1 MNYEKE
7 PLHISTSVPNGTYE
21 VTVTVTAHEDM
32 IFTILSQSRRFMAQ
46 DIKLGKGEST
56 DITFNVSVCDYHKNN
71 EDYTNVNGV
80 EIDIMC
86 DGDFTALSAVS
97 PVNIPTVYIAGDST
111 VTDQPAEYPYNAT
124 STYCGWGQMFPQF
137 LNTGIAVEN
146 HAQSGSTTED
156 FKNVNFT
163 AFKDKIKKG
172 DFLII
177 EFGHNDQKIDTLD
190 AFGGYTENLKY
201 FVNFV
206 REKGA
211 NPIICSPINR
221 IIFQED
227 GTLLNLLGDYRT
239 AVKNVC
245 DEMNVP
251 FIDLWSRTTEF
262 FEATGAVKAWDYFW
276 GNGTDRDYTHTND
289 IGGNIVARFVANEMI
304 KNNVQPI
311 ADLIK
316 KDMINVEMPKHD
328 SSVKPQNSKE
338 IEHLKTIGLV
348 NVPKAS
354 ELAISIDIEDFPS
367 HDRLASYCGLAPRNR
382 QSGTSISSVTASRQG
397 NKRLKNLL
405 IFSCNCLTRTEGRW
419 GDYYTRCRERG
430 MSHGKALKAL
440 ARKRLKVIYAVM
452 RDRVP
457 YAA

>member
-1 MNYEKE
+1 MRR
-7 PLHISTSVPNGTYE
+7 VV
-21 VTVTVTAHEDM
+21 VTG
-32 IFTILSQSRRFMAQ
+32 
-46 DIKLGKGEST
+46 LGA
-56 DITFNVSVCDYHKNN
+56 VSVCDYHKNN

-137 LNTGIAVEN
+137 FNTGIAVEN

-262 FEATGAVKAWDYFW
+262 FEAAGAVKAWDYFW

-354 ELAISIDIEDFPS
+354 ELADLDKDIT
-367 HDRLASYCGLAPRNR
+367 N
-382 QSGTSISSVTASRQG
+382 I
-397 NKRLKNLL
+397 
-405 IFSCNCLTRTEGRW
+405 
-419 GDYYTRCRERG
+419 
-430 MSHGKALKAL
+430 
-440 ARKRLKVIYAVM
+440 
-452 RDRVP
+452 
-457 YAA
+457 

>member
-21 VTVTVTAHEDM
+21 VTVTVTAHEDI

-124 STYCGWGQMFPQF
+124 STYCGWGQMFPQL

-163 AFKDKIKKG
+163 AFKDKIKNG

-177 EFGHNDQKIDTLD
+177 EFGHNDQKQK
-190 AFGGYTENLKY
+190 GPG
-201 FVNFV
+201 
-206 REKGA
+206 KGA
-211 NPIICSPINR
+211 YYSFMTSLKTFIDEARARGAHPVLVTPTQRRSFDANGHIR
-221 IIFQED
+221 DTHED
-227 GTLLNLLGDYRT
+227 YPEAMRWL
-239 AVKNVC
+239 AAK
-245 DEMNVP
+245 ENVP
-251 FIDLWSRTTEF
+251 LIDL
-262 FEATGAVKAWDYFW
+262 
-276 GNGTDRDYTHTND
+276 
-289 IGGNIVARFVANEMI
+289 NEMTRTLYEALGPDTS
-304 KNNVQPI
+304 KRAFVHYPAGTYPGQTRNFADNTHFNPYGAYQI
-311 ADLIK
+311 AQCVIEGMK
-316 KDMINVEMPKHD
+316 KAVPELAKHLKIDPAYNPAHPDDVNTFHWND
-328 SSVKPQNSKE
+328 SPFTE
-338 IEHLKTIGLV
+338 IEK
-348 NVPKAS
+348 P
-354 ELAISIDIEDFPS
+354 D
-367 HDRLASYCGLAPRNR
+367 
-382 QSGTSISSVTASRQG
+382 G
-397 NKRLKNLL
+397 N
-405 IFSCNCLTRTEGRW
+405 
-419 GDYYTRCRERG
+419 
-430 MSHGKALKAL
+430 
-440 ARKRLKVIYAVM
+440 
-452 RDRVP
+452 
-457 YAA
+457 